1 MTIHRYSSIVSP
13 CLLMV
18 YGHPRAMFHSA
29 MLDSLDSSII
39 HMNKRCLSV
48 TKNSRSTYTIKF
60 TDGTSHE
67 AEVIIGADGIRSAV
81 RESIIETDQRYPVYT
96 GTTAYRGLIKR
107 ERLNEA
113 GFKTHL
119 ERPICFLGT
128 HKVVLLL
135 HSLSR
140 ICLIVVKQ

>member
-1 MTIHRYSSIVSP
+1 
-13 CLLMV
+13 MV

-81 RESIIETDQRYPVYT
+81 RETIIETNQRYPVYT